1 MNRLATN
8 DYVLGHTNQ
17 ELERLV
23 SQGAFFGELTGQVLR
38 AAGLAPGMH
47 VLDVGC
53 GAGDV
58 TFLAA
63 SLVGPYG
70 SVVGIDRSMEAVAL
84 ATQRATAAGL
94 TNVRFEV
101 RDVNNPGLAR
111 RFDAVVGRLVLMY
124 FPNPA
129 DVLRRLTRLVVPG
142 GIVAFHEIDGGCTL
156 SEPHVPLYAECMSR
170 IVETL
175 WRSKANPRMG
185 MKLIQTFRHAGL
197 PEPAT
202 MVHTRIG
209 GASDPTIF
217 EQVAS
222 IVRTLAPAMEKLGIA
237 TIEELELD
245 ALAARLRDAAWES
258 DATVGAPLFVG
269 AWAHNIVI

>member
-1 MNRLATN
+1 MNSVATN
-8 DYVLGHTNQ
+8 DYVLGHTGQ

-58 TFLAA
+58 SFLAA
-63 SLVGPYG
+63 SLVGPRG
-70 SVVGIDRSMEAVAL
+70 SVVGIDRSMEAIAF
-84 ATQRATAAGL
+84 ATQRARDAGL

-101 RDVNNPGLAR
+101 RDVNDPGLTR
-111 RFDAVVGRLVLMY
+111 RFDAVIGRLVLMY

-129 DVLRRLTRLVVPG
+129 EVLRRLTRLVVPG
-142 GIVAFHEIDGGCTL
+142 GIVAFHEIDAGYTP
-156 SEPHVPLYAECMSR
+156 SEPHVSLYAECMSR
-170 IVETL
+170 MVETL
-175 WRSKANPRMG
+175 CRSKANPRMG

-202 MVHTRIG
+202 MVHTRLG
-209 GASDPTIF
+209 GASDPAIF
-217 EQVAS
+217 EQIAG

-237 TIEELELD
+237 TTEELELD
-245 ALAARLRDAAWES
+245 TLAARLRQAVWEG
-258 DATVGAPLFVG
+258 DATIGAPLFVG

>member
-1 MNRLATN
+1 MNNLATN
-8 DYVLGHTNQ
+8 DYVPGHTSH

-23 SQGAFFGELTGQVLR
+23 SQGAFFGDLTEQVLR

-47 VLDVGC
+47 VLDVGS

-58 TFLAA
+58 SFLAA
-63 SLVGPYG
+63 SLVGPHG
-70 SVVGIDRSMEAVAL
+70 SVVGIDRSMEAVAY
-84 ATQRATAAGL
+84 ATQRARDAGV

-101 RDVNNPGLAR
+101 RDVNQPGLAR

-142 GIVAFHEIDGGCTL
+142 GIVAFHEIDCGYTL
-156 SEPHVPLYAECMSR
+156 AEPHVPLYAECISR

-175 WRSKANPRMG
+175 ARSNANPRMG

-202 MVHTRIG
+202 MVHTRLG
-209 GASDPTIF
+209 GAGDPAIF
-217 EQVAS
+217 EQIAA
-222 IVRTLAPAMEKLGIA
+222 ITRTLAPAMEKLGIA
-237 TIEELELD
+237 TIEELELGT
-245 ALAARLRDAAWES
+245 LAARLRQAVWEG
-258 DATVGAPLFVG
+258 DATIGAPLFVG

>member
-1 MNRLATN
+1 MNSLATN
-8 DYVLGHTNQ
+8 DYVLGHTNH

-58 TFLAA
+58 SFLAA
-63 SLVGPYG
+63 SLVGPHG
-70 SVVGIDRSMEAVAL
+70 SVVGIDRSKEAVAF
-84 ATQRATAAGL
+84 AAQRARDAGV
-94 TNVRFEV
+94 TNVRFDV
-101 RDVNNPGLAR
+101 RDVNDPGLTR

-129 DVLRRLTRLVVPG
+129 EVLRCLTRLVVPG
-142 GIVAFHEIDGGCTL
+142 GIVAFHEIDGGYTL
-156 SEPHVPLYAECMSR
+156 AEPHVPLYAECISR

-175 WRSKANPRMG
+175 LRSKANPRMG

-202 MVHTRIG
+202 MVHTRLG
-209 GASDPTIF
+209 GAGDPAIF
-217 EQVAS
+217 EQIAG
-222 IVRTLAPAMEKLGIA
+222 IMRTLAPAMEKLGIA

-245 ALAARLRDAAWES
+245 TLAARLRQAVWES
-258 DATVGAPLFVG
+258 DATIGAPLFVG
-269 AWAHNIVI
+269 AWARNIVV